1 MRLETGGLDWMTNF
15 FPFINFEK
23 KMSSTIAVTNEDSNP
38 REVELTADD
47 SAAAQTSSLNSLAQA
62 THKRT
67 MNPETNATC
76 CSKLFFSWLNPLLKL
91 GSTRPLLPED
101 IPQALAVDES
111 NACHDRFDQLWKDE
125 DLEELRNTPAHKR
138 GVKSI
143 CRVARRFVGTFEI
156 FLFLFF
162 FVFLSSKTKSQ

>member
-1 MRLETGGLDWMTNF
+1 
-15 FPFINFEK
+15 
-23 KMSSTIAVTNEDSNP
+23 MSATVAVTNEDAHP

-47 SAAAQTSSLNSLAQA
+47 SATTAQTSSLAQA
-62 THKRT
+62 AYNLQHKRT
-67 MNPETNATC
+67 INPETNATC

-91 GSTRPLLPED
+91 GSSRPLLPED

-111 NACHDRFDQLWKDE
+111 NACHDRFDQLWQEE

-143 CRVARRFVGTFEI
+143 CRVARRFVGTKKRRKKNI
-156 FLFLFF
+156 FYNLN
-162 FVFLSSKTKSQ
+162 SQ